1 MIRRRIVV
9 LGKNALA
16 VEGLRTILAAGDAVV
31 LALADP
37 SDDGEDGW
45 QPSFRRFADSTGVPV
60 RAVADINDPAFVA
73 EIAALRPD
81 FLLSFQAA
89 QLLKAPLLETP
100 IMGALNL
107 HFGPLPRYRGVA
119 PIAWAIINGE
129 AATGVT
135 LHHINVGVDN
145 GPIISSK
152 AVPIRPEDT
161 GRTVY
166 DRCSEAG
173 IELFRESW
181 PHVRLETPAGRPQSR
196 EDALYYNRY
205 SIDFSQRSVSW
216 RGDCESIANWMR
228 AFIFPPFQF
237 PAPYPRRH
245 VPSRSPRSAGI
256 ASPTAADP
264 GRSSRSRPMASPSR
278 PPAAG
283 SRSAFA
289 KPAPNL
295 SRPDS
300 PPWESA
306 WVPSFLEVRPRSA
319 RPAGGLVSGGRF
331 GLERVP
337 SSRRQRLEGDA
348 APEEAPTVIPDEIGS
363 ES

>member
-1 MIRRRIVV
+1 MIRRRTVV

-45 QPSFRRFADSTGVPV
+45 QPSFRRFAGATGVPV

-145 GPIISSK
+145 GPIVSSK

-166 DRCSEAG
+166 DGCSEAG

-196 EDALYYNRY
+196 VDALYYNRY

-237 PAPYPRRH
+237 PALTLGDIPFEITSVRWDRRPH
-245 VPSRSPRSAGI
+245 RGRPGEVLALSADGVAVAAPGGRITLCLREAGADLEPSRFASMGI
-256 ASPTAADP
+256 GVGAVFS
-264 GRSSRSRPMASPSR
+264 
-278 PPAAG
+278 
-283 SRSAFA
+283 
-289 KPAPNL
+289 
-295 SRPDS
+295 
-300 PPWESA
+300 
-306 WVPSFLEVRPRSA
+306 
-319 RPAGGLVSGGRF
+319 
-331 GLERVP
+331 
-337 SSRRQRLEGDA
+337 
-348 APEEAPTVIPDEIGS
+348 
-363 ES
+363 

>member
-60 RAVADINDPAFVA
+60 RAVADINDPSFVA

-100 IMGALNL
+100 TMGALNL

-129 AATGVT
+129 AETGVT
-135 LHHINVGVDN
+135 LHHIKVGVDN
-145 GPIISSK
+145 GPIISSR

-166 DRCSEAG
+166 DGCSEAG

-181 PHVRLETPAGRPQSR
+181 PHVRLQTPAGQPQSP
-196 EDALYYNRY
+196 EEVLYYNRY

-216 RGDCESIANWMR
+216 RGDCESIANWIR

-237 PAPYPRRH
+237 PALTLGDTPFEIAAVFWDRLSHRGRPGEVLALSADGVTVAAPGGRVTLRLREAGADLE
-245 VPSRSPRSAGI
+245 PSGFASVGI
-256 ASPTAADP
+256 AVGAVFS
-264 GRSSRSRPMASPSR
+264 
-278 PPAAG
+278 
-283 SRSAFA
+283 
-289 KPAPNL
+289 
-295 SRPDS
+295 
-300 PPWESA
+300 
-306 WVPSFLEVRPRSA
+306 
-319 RPAGGLVSGGRF
+319 
-331 GLERVP
+331 
-337 SSRRQRLEGDA
+337 
-348 APEEAPTVIPDEIGS
+348 
-363 ES
+363 

>member
-16 VEGLRTILAAGDAVV
+16 VECLRTILSAGDDVV

-45 QPSFRRFADSTGVPV
+45 QPSFRRFAATTSVPV
-60 RAVADINDPAFVA
+60 RAVANINDPEFVA

-100 IMGALNL
+100 AMSALNL

-119 PIAWAIINGE
+119 PIAWALINGE

-135 LHHINVGVDN
+135 LHHIRVGVDD
-145 GPIISSK
+145 GPVISSK
-152 AVPIRPEDT
+152 SVPIHPEDT

-166 DRCSEAG
+166 DRCAQSG
-173 IELFRESW
+173 IELFRETW
-181 PHVRLETPAGRPQSR
+181 PQVRRETPAGVPQPQS
-196 EDALYYNRY
+196 EALYYNRY

-216 RGDCESIANWMR
+216 QRDCEAIANWIR

-237 PAPYPRRH
+237 PVINVGRSQLEVSSVRWDRLPHRGRPGEILATSEDSMIVAAPGGRLKLRLRDAD
-245 VPSRSPRSAGI
+245 VDPSRLARLGVSVGAV
-256 ASPTAADP
+256 
-264 GRSSRSRPMASPSR
+264 
-278 PPAAG
+278 
-283 SRSAFA
+283 
-289 KPAPNL
+289 L
-295 SRPDS
+295 S
-300 PPWESA
+300 
-306 WVPSFLEVRPRSA
+306 
-319 RPAGGLVSGGRF
+319 
-331 GLERVP
+331 
-337 SSRRQRLEGDA
+337 
-348 APEEAPTVIPDEIGS
+348 
-363 ES
+363 